1 MSVKSLL
8 TIAAASTIAL
18 MANLAHADPLTSY
31 TSASA
36 FAFGATGGSA
46 PLNQVADQVNWA
58 AFDTSL
64 GQPTQNG
71 SIPYGSSMTTVAGEA
86 ITVTQS
92 VAPHKALTT
101 YVEGAGFVNSGL
113 SGWDGN
119 FVGGT
124 TVLYNFAN
132 STTTL
137 SFGSALSGLGVD
149 LQTKNAGAY
158 TFTITAYDSSN
169 NVLGTATNTGVSPGT
184 SASNG
189 TAFENQAVFAGL
201 TSTSANISYV
211 TISSTNNSSGF
222 AIDTSLIYHTNINGL
237 SNGVGGTTT
246 PEPGTL
252 ALLGA
257 GLAALGAV
265 RRRRN
270 RAA

>member
-1 MSVKSLL
+1 MFKKSLL
-8 TIAAASTIAL
+8 TVAAASAVFLAANIANASTL
-18 MANLAHADPLTSY
+18 SY
-31 TSASA
+31 SSASSFVA
-36 FAFGATGGSA
+36 GATGTNA

-64 GQPTQNG
+64 SQPTQNG
-71 SIPYGSSMTTVAGEA
+71 SIPYGSSMTTIAGEP

-92 VAPHKALTT
+92 VTPHKALTT
-101 YVEGAGFVNSGL
+101 YVEGAAFVNSGL

-132 STTTL
+132 SSTTL

-158 TFTITAYDSSN
+158 SFTITAYDASN
-169 NVLGTATNTGVSPGT
+169 NVLGTSISSGTSPGT
-184 SASNG
+184 AASNG
-189 TAFENQAVFAGL
+189 HTYEGQTVFAGI
-201 TSTSANISYV
+201 TSSSANISYV
-211 TISSTNNSSGF
+211 TITSTNNSSGF
-222 AIDTSLIYHTNINGL
+222 AIDTSLIYHTNINGV
-237 SNGVGGTTT
+237 SNGVGGTPT
-246 PEPGTL
+246 PEPGTI

-257 GLAALGAV
+257 GLAALGAA

-270 RAA
+270 RAV